1 MTHTKPIAI
10 FARYARLVA
19 LLLALSALRSS
30 AQEPFS
36 IAEHYTKHEYMI
48 PMRDGVRLFTAV
60 YTPKDTAEMYPFILT
75 RTPYSAIPYGENEF
89 PAFVGTQGERMFQ
102 EGYIVVVQDVR
113 GRYMSEGEFVNVRPY
128 ISVKKSKKDIDE
140 TTDTY
145 DTVDWLVK
153 NIPYNNGRVGITGIS
168 YPGFYTSMGTIDA
181 HPAVKATSPQAPVS
195 KWMGGDDFFHNGAF
209 LLPHAFNF
217 YAWFGKPRPKP
228 KSTMDVPFNH
238 GTPDEYKFFLEMG
251 PLPYA
256 NKKYL
261 RDSVAFWNEI
271 MQHGMWDSF
280 WEARN
285 ILPHLK
291 NIRPATLVVGGWYDS
306 ENLFGALNTYASIE
320 KQNPNNRNMLVMGP
334 WYHGQWGAET
344 GDSLGHIQW
353 GFKTGLYYLDSI
365 IVPFFDYYLKG
376 KGEPR
381 LAEAM
386 VFETGNN
393 TWRFLESWPPKNV
406 TSANVYLTKNSRLSF
421 EPPEKS
427 KTGELEYDEYL
438 SDPAKPVP
446 YTAEITHWYN
456 PAFPVEDQ
464 RFASKRPDVLVYQ
477 SDVLA
482 NELTLAGPIIASL
495 FVSTSG
501 TDSDWIVK
509 VIDVYPDTVTSTN
522 RFLGAAY
529 DERTL
534 RLKGYQM
541 MVRGDVIRGK
551 FRNSLSK
558 PEPFEPNKVTKVEFV
573 LNDLFHTFKTGHRVM
588 VQIQSTWFPMIDRNP
603 QKFVDIYN
611 AKESDFQKA
620 TQRVYRSATWS
631 SHLQLP
637 VLK

>member
-1 MTHTKPIAI
+1 MTHAKPIAVLT
-10 FARYARLVA
+10 RYAHLIA
-19 LLLALSALRSS
+19 LLVVLSALRSA

-48 PMRDGVRLFTAV
+48 PMRDGVKLFTAV
-60 YTPKDTAEMYPFILT
+60 YTPKETTLTYPFILT
-75 RTPYSAIPYGENEF
+75 RTPYSSSPYGENQF
-89 PAFVGTQGERMFQ
+89 PPSVGTQGERLFR

-128 ISVKKSKKDIDE
+128 IAVKKSTRDIDE

-153 NIPYNNGRVGITGIS
+153 NVPRNNGRVGIMGIS

-195 KWMGGDDFFHNGAF
+195 KWMDGDDFFHNGAF

-228 KSTMDVPFNH
+228 KSTMDIPFNH
-238 GTPDEYKFFLEMG
+238 GTPDEYKFFLELG
-251 PLPYA
+251 PLPNA
-256 NKKYL
+256 NRKYL
-261 RDSVAFWNEI
+261 KDSVAFWNEM
-271 MQHGMWDSF
+271 MQHGTWDSF
-280 WEARN
+280 WEAHN
-285 ILPHLK
+285 ILPHLR
-291 NIRPATLVVGGWYDS
+291 NIKPATLVVGGWFDS
-306 ENLFGALNTYASIE
+306 ENLFGALNTYSSIE
-320 KQNPNNRNMLVMGP
+320 KQNLNNRNMLVMGP
-334 WYHGQWGAET
+334 WSHGQWGSDW

-353 GFKTGLYYLDSI
+353 GFKTGLFYVDSI
-365 IVPFFDYYLKG
+365 IVPFFNYHLKG
-376 KGEPR
+376 GSEPK

-386 VFETGNN
+386 VFETGRNV
-393 TWRFLESWPPKNV
+393 WRLLESWPPINV
-406 TSANVYLTKNSRLSF
+406 TSTNVYLTKSDRLSF
-421 EPPEKS
+421 EPPDKS
-427 KTGELEYDEYL
+427 RTGESEYDEYL
-438 SDPAKPVP
+438 SVPAKPVP

-464 RFASKRPDVLVYQ
+464 RFAARRPDVLVYQ

-482 NELTLAGPIIASL
+482 EDLTLAGPITASL

-509 VIDVYPDTVTSTN
+509 LIDVFPDSVTSTN
-522 RFLGAAY
+522 RFLGAGY

-541 MVRGDVIRGK
+541 MVRGDVMRGK

-558 PEPFEPNKVTKVEFV
+558 AEPFVPNKVTKVEFV
-573 LNDLFHTFKTGHRVM
+573 LNDVFHTFKKGHRLM
-588 VQIQSTWFPMIDRNP
+588 VQIQSSWFPMIDRNP

-611 AKESDFQKA
+611 ATESDFQKA
-620 TQRVYRSATWS
+620 TQRVYRSAPWS
-631 SHLQLP
+631 SHLKLP